1 MREKY
6 EKSQRE
12 YGKNKYL
19 RLEVRYKTL
28 QEKISKNK
36 LVGSQKILKRQRW
49 RTLGMEMPHLPTENE
64 VANEFG
70 RSLKGYPKKTHMCIH
85 GKSWQIYCVLCI
97 VCLFEYF

>member
-36 LVGSQKILKRQRW
+36 LVGSQKIPEASA
-49 RTLGMEMPHLPTENE
+49 MEDVGDGNAATSNGE
-64 VANEFG
+64 
-70 RSLKGYPKKTHMCIH
+70 
-85 GKSWQIYCVLCI
+85 
-97 VCLFEYF
+97 